1 MIRLEYNPSEFKII
15 KADTTFTI
23 GKSDSFYLVQSKGNI
38 LISTPD
44 KQKNYLSKTFNE
56 YFPDNDYNGEKYLI
70 RINNSEIAVYNL
82 YTNNLIA
89 NYVSGFTI
97 DMKPVPKE
105 DGFYKFQFRKYLIE
119 ESPDSW
125 NVEIVND

>member
-1 MIRLEYNPSEFKII
+1 M
-15 KADTTFTI
+15 
-23 GKSDSFYLVQSKGNI
+23 
-38 LISTPD
+38 
-44 KQKNYLSKTFNE
+44 
-56 YFPDNDYNGEKYLI
+56 I